1 MNGIWIKYIQKYV
14 SEMERSI
21 ELRILGVKLMGLS
34 MGTSMGYLGYW
45 LEIMARTKMDYLLS
59 LSLGCMS
66 LLWES

>member
-1 MNGIWIKYIQKYV
+1 
-14 SEMERSI
+14 MERSI

-45 LEIMARTKMDYLLS
+45 LEIMGGRTKMDYLLS